1 MDWTFLSAH
10 NCISFN
16 LFNCNLFNFNL
27 FNCAVMYKMWMDLDK
42 CVYHI
47 STILRKNS
55 GNSQVIVHYSD
66 PLYHNVN
73 KLTFRYR
80 IHKANVVAVVKVVV
94 VVVVV
99 VVLKNGQHLF
109 VTWFFGS

>member
-1 MDWTFLSAH
+1 
-10 NCISFN
+10 
-16 LFNCNLFNFNL
+16 
-27 FNCAVMYKMWMDLDK
+27 MWMDLDE

-47 STILRKNS
+47 IQSYANTLVICRNWI
-55 GNSQVIVHYSD
+55 VIVHYSD

-99 VVLKNGQHLF
+99 VLKNRQHLF
-109 VTWFFGS
+109 VTWFFGSWSVTEASFQT

>member
-1 MDWTFLSAH
+1 
-10 NCISFN
+10 
-16 LFNCNLFNFNL
+16 
-27 FNCAVMYKMWMDLDK
+27 MDLDE

-47 STILRKNS
+47 IQSYANTLVICRNWI
-55 GNSQVIVHYSD
+55 VIVHYSD

-94 VVVVV
+94 VVVVAVVVVIVVV

-109 VTWFFGS
+109 VTWFFGSWSVTEASFQT